1 MASLSADQPLQ
12 RAPRAAPMTGERY
25 AVPTRPEEKLYGA
38 ALRIELAVALRTLY
52 QNKQVP

>member
-52 QNKQVP
+52 QDKQVP